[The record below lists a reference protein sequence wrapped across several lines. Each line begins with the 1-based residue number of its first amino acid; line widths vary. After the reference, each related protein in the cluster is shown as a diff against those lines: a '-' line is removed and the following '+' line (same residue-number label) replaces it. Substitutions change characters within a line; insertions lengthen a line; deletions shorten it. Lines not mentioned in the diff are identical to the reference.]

1 MLWRRVIV
9 LHAHA
14 GEGHRHLRLADLLP
28 SVLFH
33 LVDGDDAPLDRRRE
47 RKYSEQHVARQLR
60 AVLVL
65 QKGVASRMAMASISF
80 TARFRP
86 SGSQQASMQ
95 SLTKPKAPWPAFRW
109 TIEVALERGSA
120 RAADG
125 RLSRA
130 S

>member
-28 SVLFH
+28 PVLFY

-65 QKGVASRMAMASISF
+65 QKGVAGVGWQWPRLVH
-80 TARFRP
+80 RP
-86 SGSQQASMQ
+86 LPAIRIAAGLDAVLDKAEGAVAGF
-95 SLTKPKAPWPAFRW
+95 SL
-109 TIEVALERGSA
+109 
-120 RAADG
+120 DH
-125 RLSRA
+125 
-130 S
+130 